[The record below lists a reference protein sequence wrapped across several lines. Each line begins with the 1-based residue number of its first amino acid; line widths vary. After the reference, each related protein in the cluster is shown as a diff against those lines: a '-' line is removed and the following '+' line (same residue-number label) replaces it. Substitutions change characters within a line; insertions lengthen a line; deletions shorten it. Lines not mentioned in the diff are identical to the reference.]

1 MGHTVQLLGMARTV
15 LLNNNIVLLKLKSG
29 QLIANQI

>member
-1 MGHTVQLLGMARTV
+1 MARTVQLLGMTRTV